1 MPPSRWIT
9 LLSLVCAMA
18 LTACGSERTGGPGG
32 DLGTALDGLCEARLL
47 SARGLIRDAESQ
59 FVDRA
64 HAYLHQLARETA
76 ENDREA
82 AARLLEAKQRV
93 EQALAEP
100 PEPEELAGLLE
111 ELRRRTAEAAGVEV
125 PPCG

>member
-18 LTACGSERTGGPGG
+18 LAACGSERTGGPGG

-47 SARGLIRDAESQ
+47 SARGLVRDAESE

-76 ENDREA
+76 ETDREA
-82 AARLLEAKQRV
+82 AALLLEAKQRV
-93 EQALAEP
+93 EQAFAEP
-100 PEPEELAGLLE
+100 PEPEALAGLVE
-111 ELRRRTAEAAGVEV
+111 ELRRRTAEAAGVAV